1 MRPFHTYLL
10 PLVALAVL
18 AGIPLSYVRAA
29 DDAPDAAAAASQEE
43 LRFISAL
50 VNAGMPDLA
59 EPVIADAKKKWPALG
74 PKLKV
79 LELQG
84 DLRLGKFDDVQK
96 VVDGI
101 KDKKSGEYW
110 ALRLSM
116 ADAYYAR
123 GMLPE
128 SRKIYKEFF
137 AAVPKPGEDLV
148 DFYVESGFKWAQM
161 CVNERQFDEA
171 VKMYG
176 ELLGKNLPE
185 ERWCAVAMED
195 VDLLIRLAS
204 EASDPKQAKKKA
216 DYLAR
221 ATGLV
226 DKLLWKNELIIVFG
240 KAVAMKAHIE
250 MLRGNL
256 EKAQGLVSDYMPQL
270 AEIHKSL
277 VEQDPDGRQG
287 YVRMSPMPECRYLLA
302 SVMWKAVQDEAKKAK
317 PDEDMIK
324 DSLFGARKG
333 AKRNGAGAYNHAI
346 NVFVKYPESKWASN
360 AGELAET
367 IAKFVKSRYKKEIK
381 TNISADQMKKVRRL
395 QFENADEDFRNGD
408 FVKAVKSYGDILAQ
422 FPEAEESIGAVAN
435 LAESWLNLWQVER
448 DAKKKQNARL
458 SADAVEGY
466 LSERFSGLKPDFIR
480 PAGDAVLH
488 LAAKERDMGAL
499 ARSQQLYDAF
509 FDNYPTHYNA
519 AQTALTLGGR
529 AYKAEDWE
537 SAIRY
542 YSRIATQ
549 YTNSTYYANSL
560 SYLATC
566 NGKTGNGE
574 AQEMWLRKFVQVAK
588 KPIEKTTSQL
598 SLALMQQKR
607 GFAAFETAF
616 ETNDVEAAEALR
628 KDAYRGVAGAIRDFR
643 NTALFITKTL
653 EDKSISKADREK
665 FLVQRAQA
673 IYLEG
678 ESWQRM
684 TWPESKVPVFRAQAV
699 KAYENYLSLY
709 PKGEYAPQ
717 ILVKIGTIHTAEKNM
732 EKSQDAFARLQRDFP
747 ESEEAKNSVPRLAK
761 TLIEMGLRAEGVKQY
776 KQMLETPGGKYT
788 AGQFLAAGNAL
799 LDAKGWDVAL
809 EAYTKAME
817 LAKGHTNAASIAT
830 LAMLGQARA
839 HVGAEHYVEAHEVL
853 DRFIEK
859 HGKSQLV
866 IGAYEMMVEVASEEG
881 RKEKNDDLR
890 RKFFNQAVGAL
901 KKLRGYKKAA
911 AEADL
916 LDLQSGDVLIRKM
929 EAEEAMGLQEQSK
942 ETCGQAVV
950 TFQAFL
956 MAHEPTDE
964 HPAKDM
970 TAAQLANLERCYSTV
985 LPLMAKLG
993 KAQSEDILRYGETYL
1008 ELFPDGKHKTAVQ
1021 NAINQAKA
1029 DQ

>member
-1 MRPFHTYLL
+1 M
-10 PLVALAVL
+10 V
-18 AGIPLSYVRAA
+18 GIPFAHVRAA
-29 DDAPDAAAAASQEE
+29 DGTQDPAADASKEE
-43 LRFISAL
+43 LQFISAL
-50 VNAGMPDLA
+50 VESGMPDLA
-59 EPVIADAKKKWPALG
+59 EPVIAEAKKKWPAIG

-84 DLRLGKFDDVQK
+84 DLRLGKFDAVQK
-96 VVDGI
+96 VIDGI
-101 KDKKSGEYW
+101 KDKKSSEYW

-128 SRKIYKEFF
+128 CRKIYKEFF
-137 AAVPKPGEDLV
+137 AAVPKPGEDLI

-161 CVNERQFDEA
+161 CVNERQYDEA

-195 VDLLIRLAS
+195 VDLLIRLAG
-204 EASDPKQAKKKA
+204 EASDPKQAKKRASLLDEATK
-216 DYLAR
+216 LA
-221 ATGLV
+221 

-256 EKAQGLVSDYMPQL
+256 EKAQSLVNDYMPQL

-277 VEQDPDGRQG
+277 VDQDPDGRLG

-302 SVMWKAVQDEAKKAK
+302 SVLWNAVQEEAKKAK
-317 PDEDMIK
+317 PNEDMIK
-324 DSLFGARKG
+324 DSLLGARKG

-346 NVFVKYPESKWASN
+346 NVFARYPESKWASN

-367 IAKFVKSRYKKEIK
+367 IAKFIKARYKKEVK

-408 FVKAVKSYGDILAQ
+408 FAKAVKSYGDILAQ
-422 FPEAEESIGAVAN
+422 FPEVEESVGAVAN
-435 LAESWLNLWQVER
+435 LAESWLNLWQIER
-448 DAKKKQNARL
+448 DAKKKLEPRL

-466 LSERFSGLKPDFIR
+466 LAERFSGLKPEFIR
-480 PAGDAVLH
+480 PAGDALLR
-488 LAAKERDMGAL
+488 LAARERDMGAL

-519 AQTALTLGGR
+519 AQLALTLGGR

-537 SAIRY
+537 TAMRY

-549 YTNSTYYANSL
+549 YTNSTYYANAL

-566 NGKTGNGE
+566 SGKLGDGASQE
-574 AQEMWLRKFVQVAK
+574 AWLRKFIQVAK
-588 KPIEKTTSQL
+588 KPVERTTSQL
-598 SLALMQQKR
+598 SLALMQQRR
-607 GFAAFETAF
+607 GFAAFETAA
-616 ETNDVEAAEALR
+616 ETNDVAAAEAIR

-643 NTALFITKTL
+643 TTSVFITKTL
-653 EDKSISKADREK
+653 EDKSLSKADREK
-665 FLVQRAQA
+665 LLLQRAQA

-684 TWPESKVPVFRAQAV
+684 TWPEAKVSVFRAQAV
-699 KAYENYLSLY
+699 KAYENYLTLY
-709 PKGEYAPQ
+709 PKGDYAPQ
-717 ILVKIGTIHTAEKNM
+717 ILVKIGTIYTAEKNM

-799 LDAKGWDVAL
+799 LEAKGWDVAL
-809 EAYTKAME
+809 EAYTKAAE
-817 LAKGHTNAASIAT
+817 LAKSQTNATSVTT
-830 LAMLGQARA
+830 LAMLGQAKA
-839 HVGAEHYVEAHEVL
+839 HVGAEQYAEAHEVL

-859 HGKSQLV
+859 YGKSQLV
-866 IGAYEMMVEVASEEG
+866 IAAYEMMVSVASEEG

-901 KKLRGYKKAA
+901 KKLRGYKKTT
-911 AEADL
+911 AETDL
-916 LDLQSGDVLIRKM
+916 LDLQSGDVLVRKM
-929 EAEEAMGLQEQSK
+929 DAEESMGLQEQAK

-956 MAHEPTDE
+956 MAHEPTEE

-970 TAAQLANLERCYSTV
+970 TAAQLANLERCYATV
-985 LPLMAKLG
+985 LPLMAKIG

-1008 ELFPDGKHKTAVQ
+1008 QLFPEGKHKTVVQ